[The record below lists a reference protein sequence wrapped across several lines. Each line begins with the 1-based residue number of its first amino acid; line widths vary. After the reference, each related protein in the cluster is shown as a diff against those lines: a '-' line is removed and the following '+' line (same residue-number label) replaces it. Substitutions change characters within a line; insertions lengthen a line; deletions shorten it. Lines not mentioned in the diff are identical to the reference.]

1 PASVLQLHPSLIVI
15 ADKAAAAELAL
26 G

>member
-1 PASVLQLHPSLIVI
+1 LQLHPSLIVI

>member
-1 PASVLQLHPSLIVI
+1 ASVLQLHPSLIVI

>member
-1 PASVLQLHPSLIVI
+1 ASVLQLHPSLMVI

-26 G
+26 D

>member
-1 PASVLQLHPSLIVI
+1 VLQLHPSLIVI

>member
-1 PASVLQLHPSLIVI
+1 VLQLHPSLMVI

>member
-1 PASVLQLHPSLIVI
+1 LQLHPSLMVI

>member
-1 PASVLQLHPSLIVI
+1 LHPSLIVI